1 MLLRKNMNF
10 GSVISNKG
18 RTSLVASRRSRRRR
32 VRTAGLAAF
41 SLGLVTAVTGGCP
54 GKSSAKG
61 DCQPTDLDFE
71 RLVPLARAA
80 LELTDCNLGIIDED
94 FLLKRQPGAAQRVQ
108 VGDVFYMFR
117 TSDEPPTQLVAL
129 SGTTG
134 PLNNRFN
141 LQAELVMDE
150 IAGGRVH
157 AGYRDLALAIRDD
170 LLPRLRRDQPV
181 TLVGFSQGGAVAA
194 LLPLWL
200 QADGI
205 TVELV
210 ITLGQPKV
218 TDGGLAGRLALLPL
232 LRFVAADDVIPAYP
246 RQPDYSHFGR
256 AITLLDGPFVTVLS
270 PGDPGYVDPR
280 ELPDELPDFL
290 LLDHGTYDA
299 RLESK
304 LGATVC
310 KLPAN

>member
-1 MLLRKNMNF
+1 M
-10 GSVISNKG
+10 SISNQGNEVAG
-18 RTSLVASRRSRRRR
+18 RVFKRDCQFRRLGMRAGNLLASSF
-32 VRTAGLAAF
+32 ALYFAA
-41 SLGLVTAVTGGCP
+41 AGGCP
-54 GKSSAKG
+54 GDPPAID
-61 DCQPTDLDFE
+61 DCRPTDLDFE
-71 RLVPLARAA
+71 RLVPLARVA
-80 LELTDCNLGIIDED
+80 LDLTDCNLGLIDEVD
-94 FLLKRQPGAAQRVQ
+94 MLKRQPGAALRVQ
-108 VGDVFYMFR
+108 VGDVYYMFR

-134 PLNNRFN
+134 ALNNRFN
-141 LQAELVMDE
+141 LQADLVMDE
-150 IAGGRVH
+150 VAGGRVH
-157 AGYRDLALAIRDD
+157 AGYRELALAIRDD

-205 TVELV
+205 HVELV

-246 RQPDYSHFGR
+246 RQSDYSHFGR
-256 AITLLDGPFVTVLS
+256 AITILDGPFVTILN

-280 ELPDELPDFL
+280 ELPDALPDFL
-290 LLDHGTYDA
+290 VLDHGTYDA
-299 RLESK
+299 RLGSK
-304 LGATVC
+304 LGVTVC
-310 KLPAN
+310 NIPPD

>member
-1 MLLRKNMNF
+1 MSF
-10 GSVISNKG
+10 SNQG
-18 RTSLVASRRSRRRR
+18 NQVAARLFNRNRQFRCGPIRGTSLLAS
-32 VRTAGLAAF
+32 TFGLYF
-41 SLGLVTAVTGGCP
+41 SATGGCP
-54 GKSSAKG
+54 GDQPATD
-61 DCQPTDLDFE
+61 DCLPTDLDFE

-80 LELTDCNLGIIDED
+80 LDLTDCNLGLVDESD
-94 FLLKRQPGAAQRVQ
+94 LLKRQPGAAQRVQ
-108 VGDVFYMFR
+108 VGDVYYMFR
-117 TSDEPPTQLVAL
+117 TSNEPPTQLVAL

-134 PLNNRFN
+134 APNNRFN

-150 IAGGRVH
+150 VAGGRVH
-157 AGYRDLALAIRDD
+157 AGYRELALAIRDD

-205 TVELV
+205 NVELV

-232 LRFVAADDVIPAYP
+232 LRIVAADDVIPAYP
-246 RQPDYSHFGR
+246 RQLDYSHFGR
-256 AITLLDGPFVTVLS
+256 AITMLDGPFVTILN

-280 ELPDELPDFL
+280 ELPEELPDFL
-290 LLDHGTYDA
+290 VLDHGTYDT
-299 RLESK
+299 RLASK
-304 LGATVC
+304 LGVNVC
-310 KLPAN
+310 NIPAN